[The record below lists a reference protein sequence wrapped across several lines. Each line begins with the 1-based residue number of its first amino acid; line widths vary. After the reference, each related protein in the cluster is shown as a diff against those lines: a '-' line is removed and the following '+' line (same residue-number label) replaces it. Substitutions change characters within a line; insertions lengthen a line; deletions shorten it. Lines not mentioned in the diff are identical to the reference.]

1 MQMQKEDYEKYI
13 EGFYDV
19 NPEELDEELVRTVK
33 AFFTFSVLTGDS
45 YIEQLIAKDHIKKV
59 SAQAFLAAKADG
71 ATDNKA
77 KECVHVAPTVIDA
90 KKDFFDKLKVWEE
103 YKAQKETTVM
113 KKDSLVQMGFNRK
126 VDANIENFT

>member
-1 MQMQKEDYEKYI
+1 MNKEDYDKYI

-19 NPEELDEELVRTVK
+19 NPEDLDVELVRAVK

-45 YIEQLIAKDHIKKV
+45 YTDQLIAKDYIKKV

-77 KECVHVAPTVIDA
+77 KECVHIAPAVIEA
-90 KKDFFDKLKVWEE
+90 KKDFFSKLREWEGF
-103 YKAQKETTVM
+103 KAQKETTVM
-113 KKDSLVQMGFNRK
+113 KKDALVQMGFNRK
-126 VDANIENFT
+126 TDAKIEDYT